1 MVLLLTKRWSNQEN
15 RTTFT
20 KVTNLQPPSL
30 VGHLPHD
37 LQRWDFLVSPSR
49 CPRHPCQDLRLAHKV
64 IIHHPQ
70 PKQQKRDQLHSSLA
84 SFSTTITKKSST
96 AEQAEQTT
104 GFYRV
109 PTGADTVKA
118 KIFSLFNNLLLV
130 QQSSPCSKIFSLFK
144 NRVKFLHQMYFR
156 YFDDLTKL
164 CDSQ

>member
-49 CPRHPCQDLRLAHKV
+49 CPRHPHQDLRPAHQV

-70 PKQQKRDQLHSSLA
+70 QQKRDHPHSSSIA
-84 SFSTTITKKSST
+84 SFSTTRTTKSST
-96 AEQAEQTT
+96 AKQAEQTT